1 MGLFEKIFGK
11 PQQAT
16 QPAAPSQPIY
26 ATLTGY
32 QPAFINSSGA
42 VYEDALIRATIHA
55 AAKHCSKLKVEF
67 HGHGAASL
75 EKRLRRPNAF
85 QTWSQFLYRART
97 ILDVDNTCVIVP
109 GFDKYGRVD
118 SLYTVVPSSCTMVGE
133 TNNPMVALRFPTGG
147 FVQMPVWQV
156 GIMTKFQYRKDFF
169 GSDNEALHQTMQ
181 MISIQNQGITEAVKS
196 AATYRFMA
204 CMNNFTDSDDL
215 RRKRQE
221 FDEQNFSGEGGGLLL
236 FPNLFTNPQQLK
248 NDRFVVDA
256 DQMKVI
262 KDNVFD
268 YFGSNEDVLQNKC
281 FGDKWNAFY
290 EGEIEPWSI
299 QMSDVLT
306 DLLVLLGELT
316 GDSQVMA
323 TSNRLQY
330 MSTADK
336 LNFTTQNLDRG
347 VIDVDTAREVWN
359 LPPLPNGKGKVLR
372 IRGEY
377 KDAEGPNG
385 TVNNPNATPKPKE
398 EESNEE

>member
-11 PQQAT
+11 PK
-16 QPAAPSQPIY
+16 PSAPSQPIY

-118 SLYTVVPSSCTMVGE
+118 SLYTVAPSSCTMVGE
-133 TNNPMVALRFPTGG
+133 TSDPMVALRFPTGG

-156 GIMTKFQYRKDFF
+156 GIMTKFQYRQDFF
-169 GSDNEALHQTMQ
+169 GSDNKALNQTMQ

-204 CMNNFTDSDDL
+204 SLNNFSDSDDL
-215 RRKRQE
+215 RRKRKE

-268 YFGSNEDVLQNKC
+268 YFGSNEDVLQNRC
-281 FGDKWNAFY
+281 YGDKWNAYY

-299 QMSDVLT
+299 QLSEVLT
-306 DLLVLLGELT
+306 DLFLLLGELT
-316 GDSQVMA
+316 GDGNVMA
-323 TSNRLQY
+323 TTSRLQY
-330 MSTADK
+330 MSNADK
-336 LNFTTQNLDRG
+336 LSVSTQLVDRG
-347 VIDVDTAREVWN
+347 ILTVDQALEIWN
-359 LPPLPNGKGKVLR
+359 LPPLPDGKGQVYR

-377 KDAEGPNG
+377 KDAEGQNG
-385 TVNNPNATPKPKE
+385 TVNNPNAMPKPKE
-398 EESNEE
+398 DDHGN

>member
-11 PQQAT
+11 PK
-16 QPAAPSQPIY
+16 PSAPSQPIY

-67 HGHGAASL
+67 HGHGASSL

-85 QTWSQFLYRART
+85 QTWSQFLYRSRT

-204 CMNNFTDSDDL
+204 SLNNFSDSDDL
-215 RRKRQE
+215 RRKRKE

-268 YFGSNEDVLQNKC
+268 YFGSNEDVLQNRC
-281 FGDKWNAFY
+281 YGDKWNAYY

-299 QMSDVLT
+299 QLSEVLT
-306 DLLVLLGELT
+306 DLFLLLGELT
-316 GDSQVMA
+316 GDGNVMA
-323 TSNRLQY
+323 TSSRLQY
-330 MSTADK
+330 MSNADK
-336 LNFTTQNLDRG
+336 LSVTTQLVDRG
-347 VIDVDTAREVWN
+347 ILTVDQALEIWN
-359 LPPLPNGKGKVLR
+359 LPPLPDGKGQVYR

-377 KDAEGPNG
+377 KDAEGQNG
-385 TVNNPNATPKPKE
+385 TVNNPNALPRTKE
-398 EESNEE
+398 DEHGN

>member
-11 PQQAT
+11 PK
-16 QPAAPSQPIY
+16 PSAPSQPIY

-133 TNNPMVALRFPTGG
+133 TNNPMVALRFPTGE

-204 CMNNFTDSDDL
+204 SMTNFTDSDDL
-215 RRKRQE
+215 RRKRKE

-281 FGDKWNAFY
+281 FGDKWNAYY

-299 QMSDVLT
+299 QLSEVLT
-306 DLLVLLGELT
+306 DLFLLLGELT
-316 GDSQVMA
+316 GDGNVIA
-323 TSNRLQY
+323 TTSRLQY
-330 MSTADK
+330 MSNADK
-336 LNFTTQNLDRG
+336 LSVSTQLVDRG
-347 VIDVDTAREVWN
+347 ILTVDQALEIWN
-359 LPPLPNGKGKVLR
+359 LPPLPDGKGQVYR

-377 KDAEGPNG
+377 KDAEGQNG
-385 TVNNPNATPKPKE
+385 TVNNPNALPKTKE
-398 EESNEE
+398 DEHGD

>member
-11 PQQAT
+11 PK
-16 QPAAPSQPIY
+16 PSAPSQPIY

-204 CMNNFTDSDDL
+204 SLNNFSDSDDL
-215 RRKRQE
+215 RRKRKE

-268 YFGSNEDVLQNKC
+268 YFGSNEDVLQNRC
-281 FGDKWNAFY
+281 YGDKWNAYY

-299 QMSDVLT
+299 QLSEVLT
-306 DLLVLLGELT
+306 DLFLLLGELT
-316 GDSQVMA
+316 GDGNVMA
-323 TSNRLQY
+323 TTSRLQY
-330 MSTADK
+330 MSNADK
-336 LNFTTQNLDRG
+336 LSVSTQLVDRG
-347 VIDVDTAREVWN
+347 ILTVDQALEIWN
-359 LPPLPNGKGKVLR
+359 LPPLPDGKGQVYR

-377 KDAEGPNG
+377 KDAEGQNG
-385 TVNNPNATPKPKE
+385 TVNNPNAMPKPKE
-398 EESNEE
+398 DDHGN

>member
-11 PQQAT
+11 PK
-16 QPAAPSQPIY
+16 PSAPSQPIY

-85 QTWSQFLYRART
+85 QTWSQFLYRSRT

-204 CMNNFTDSDDL
+204 SLNNFSDSDDL
-215 RRKRQE
+215 RRKRKE

-268 YFGSNEDVLQNKC
+268 YFGSNEDVLQNRC
-281 FGDKWNAFY
+281 YGDKWNAYY

-299 QMSDVLT
+299 QLSEVLT
-306 DLLVLLGELT
+306 DLFLLLGELT
-316 GDSQVMA
+316 GDGNVMA
-323 TSNRLQY
+323 TSSRLQY
-330 MSTADK
+330 MSNADK
-336 LNFTTQNLDRG
+336 LSVSTQLVDRG
-347 VIDVDTAREVWN
+347 ILTVDQALEIWN
-359 LPPLPNGKGKVLR
+359 LPPLPDGKGQVYR

-377 KDAEGPNG
+377 KDAEGQNG
-385 TVNNPNATPKPKE
+385 TVNNPNALPRTKE
-398 EESNEE
+398 DEHGN